1 MTEKKVKLYASLLAL
16 STMERDTDIAYRY
29 VKFYSQNQSQP
40 VKLLFAATDIDDE
53 RRLRQALVS
62 KGLRLDLDKKTE
74 WKAIHKE
81 LRKNVE
87 ERVRLCTRPGFAG
100 RAYLNGS
107 AQTFGNEKGH
117 GPLPY
122 PGSPA
127 FHYDEQERGELEDWQ
142 TKVVPLALHSSRLIL
157 GLCSAFAGPCL
168 HLTGIESGG
177 FHFYGPSS
185 TGKSTLMLMAASVF
199 GSSRFVKKWSI
210 TEAGF
215 EQVAEAR
222 NDSLLLL
229 DELKLLGKNKNEA
242 AEKAQNCIYMLGSGE
257 GKQRHS
263 GYQKAVSRWRL
274 VMLSTGE
281 FSLGQHADEGNL
293 TRLDGE
299 RVRVVDVPADAGAD
313 FGIFDTVPEKL
324 TPPKLAER
332 IQSRCGFYHGTAGPA
347 FITKMLKEKKKS
359 IKKKLNKHIGHFMAR
374 HKIDKEDGIAVRI
387 AKRFALVYASGV
399 LANEYG
405 ILPLTEKEIM
415 EGISSCY
422 RDACNT
428 PMKGFDFSDE
438 FKAAFD
444 SHLLDLQHPPK
455 KRYTKEELDKIP
467 IIQTIMG
474 RNKDKKPVYAVNT
487 AFFDKNVEGDT
498 PDNVTAL
505 LREEGILN
513 PDSDGKKTRSMSYQ
527 KIKLAR
533 RYCLYKDKFDAWL
546 ADE

>member
-1 MTEKKVKLYASLLAL
+1 MTEKKEKPCVTLLAL

-29 VKFYSQNQSQP
+29 VKFYSENQSQT

-62 KGLRLDLDKKTE
+62 KGLRLNLDKEKE
-74 WKAIHKE
+74 WKGIYKE
-81 LRKNVE
+81 LRKNID

-107 AQTFGNEKGH
+107 AQIFGNGKGY

-127 FHYDEQERGELEDWQ
+127 FNYDEQERGELEDWQ

-210 TEAGF
+210 TEAGL
-215 EQVAEAR
+215 EQVAESR

-281 FSLGQHADEGNL
+281 FSLGQHANEGSL
-293 TRLDGE
+293 ARLDGE

-313 FGIFDTVPEKL
+313 FGIFDTKPEKL

-347 FITKMLKEKKKS
+347 FITNMLKEKKKS
-359 IKKKLNKHIGHFMAR
+359 VKKKLKKHISHFMDQ
-374 HKIDKEDGIAVRI
+374 HKIDKEDGIEVRM

-399 LANEYG
+399 LASEYG
-405 ILPLTEKEIM
+405 ILPLTQEVIM
-415 EGISSCY
+415 TGISSCY
-422 RDACNT
+422 RDACGD
-428 PMKGFDFSDE
+428 PVKGFDFSDE
-438 FKAAFD
+438 FKAEFD
-444 SHLLDLQHPPK
+444 SNLLDLQNPPK
-455 KRYTKEELDKIP
+455 KSYTKEELDKIP

-474 RNKDKKPVYAVNT
+474 RNKDKKTVYAVNT
-487 AFFDKNVEGDT
+487 AFFDTNVEGDT

-505 LREEGILN
+505 LREDDILY
-513 PDSDGKKTRSMSYQ
+513 PDNGGKKTRSMSYQ
-527 KIKLAR
+527 KITLAR
-533 RYCLYKDKFDAWL
+533 RYCLIKDQFDAWL
-546 ADE
+546 AGK